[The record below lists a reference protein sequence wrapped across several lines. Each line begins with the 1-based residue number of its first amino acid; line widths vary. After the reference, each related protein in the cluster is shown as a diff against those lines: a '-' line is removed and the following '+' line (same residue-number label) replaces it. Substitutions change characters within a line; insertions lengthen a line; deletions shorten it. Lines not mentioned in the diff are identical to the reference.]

1 MTSLSNAKAEV
12 YVETST
18 NVFSYQGSVEYEH
31 SINATVDT
39 NNSVWVLVTPSSSN
53 AYASMTALA
62 SPYGS
67 TSSSS
72 SNSDGTVVAIV
83 VGTICGLLCLGLI
96 IGAIVWCL
104 LIKRHRNNKRNQSDG
119 RYIGNQA
126 PVINN
131 YLYQVQSPNYTH
143 PTEGANASPSYPTS
157 EVFTGQPV
165 SMNGNL
171 RSAKTP
177 AHSDPSHP
185 VYISKE
191 VGVPFNKV

>member
-31 SINATVDT
+31 SINATVDA
-39 NNSVWVLVTPSSSN
+39 NNSVWVLITPSSSN

-72 SNSDGTVVAIV
+72 SNSDGTVMAIV
-83 VGTICGLLCLGLI
+83 IGTICGLFCLSLI

-104 LIKRHRNNKRNQSDG
+104 LIKRYRNNKRNQSDD
-119 RYIGNQA
+119 RYIRNQA
-126 PVINN
+126 PVVNN
-131 YLYQVQSPNYTH
+131 YQYQVQP
-143 PTEGANASPSYPTS
+143 PTQPVYGLNTSPSYPTPG
-157 EVFTGQPV
+157 VFTGQPV
-165 SMNGNL
+165 AINENPYH
-171 RSAKTP
+171 AQAQVYP
-177 AHSDPSHP
+177 NPSIP
-185 VYISKE
+185 MYVGKE
-191 VGVPFNKV
+191 FGVPVDKV